1 MTTTCCSTRLAE
13 TGSDDFKVDNSGQI
27 TTAKGLD
34 YETRSSYTITVTATD
49 PSLASAS
56 IVVNIT
62 VTDTDDGATIEANVA
77 PEFANGGTT
86 DRSVAED
93 AEVGASVGDPV
104 AATDANTGDTLTYSL
119 SGDDADSFALDSAT
133 GQITTAAALDYET
146 KMAYTVVVTAAD
158 GSGATA
164 SVTVNIMVTDIDEN
178 IAPAFA
184 AESAMFSV
192 EENTAA
198 GSNVGEPVVAMDEDG
213 DELTYTISG
222 GYFEIWPSGQ
232 ITVAEGAMLDH
243 ESMAY
248 HMVTVTADDGKGGM
262 ASIAVTINVTNLG
275 LDNAYDMNDDGA
287 IDMSEAVAA
296 VNDYFLEKISR
307 DDVLVVLGYYFGA
320 DADKP
325 ADDDHDHDHD
335 EEDGH
340 DEDDHDHDHD
350 DEEDS
355 GNGDA

>member
-1 MTTTCCSTRLAE
+1 MN
-13 TGSDDFKVDNSGQI
+13 V
-27 TTAKGLD
+27 
-34 YETRSSYTITVTATD
+34 
-49 PSLASAS
+49 
-56 IVVNIT
+56 T
-62 VTDTDDGATIEANVA
+62 VTDADDGAAIELNVA

-104 AATDANTGDTLTYSL
+104 AATDANSGDTLTYSL

-146 KMAYTVVVTAAD
+146 KNAYTVVVTAAD

-184 AESAMFSV
+184 AESATFSV

-213 DELTYTISG
+213 DELTYSISG

-232 ITVAEGAMLDH
+232 ITVADGAMLDY
-243 ESMAY
+243 ESMTS

-307 DDVLVVLGYYFGA
+307 DDVLVVLGHYFGA
-320 DADKP
+320 DADMP
-325 ADDDHDHDHD
+325 ADDDMAA
-335 EEDGH
+335 
-340 DEDDHDHDHD
+340 D
-350 DEEDS
+350 DEAADDDAGDDDS
-355 GNGDA
+355 GNGDDAATAMTPATATTPATETPRGRHGNRE